1 MIPLKIFLM
10 KNRKTPQPGSKEYDV
25 ENTQNLNMPEFNSST
40 DRRESSEWPSVENL
54 DHQYTEKV
62 DRSENFEIPKTN
74 LGNERDDDE
83 EEKERLITP

>member
-1 MIPLKIFLM
+1 M
-10 KNRKTPQPGSKEYDV
+10 KTRKTPQPGSKEYDV

-40 DRRESSEWPSVENL
+40 DRRESGEWPSVENL

-62 DRSENFEIPKTN
+62 ERPENFEVPETN

-83 EEKERLITP
+83 EEKEKLITP